1 MADYGH
7 ELRFGTFLTPQAANP
22 EAVVALAQLTERAG
36 LDLATFQDHPYQSA
50 FLDTWTLMT
59 WVAAN
64 TQTLKI
70 APNVLNLPL
79 RPPSVIARGAASL
92 DLLSQGR
99 FELGLGAGGFWD
111 PIVAMGGPR
120 RTPGESVDALSE
132 AIDIIRQLWDVT
144 TRRGVRVDG
153 EHYTVAGAKRGPEP
167 AHEIPIHLG
176 AYKPRMLR
184 LTGTKADGWLPSQA
198 YMQPDQYAPANA
210 RIDAAA
216 EKAGRDPREIRR
228 LLNVNTTDVDELV
241 ELALIHGF
249 STFILA
255 GDDPYAI
262 ERFGEEVAPAVREAV
277 TAARTARGTDTGPVG
292 RSPAVRAQR
301 MPGIDYDAAPVP
313 AVEPGDRAYGKVR
326 STYMRKGSPG
336 LVLQPANAEEVSQAL
351 IYAREQ
357 DVPLAV
363 RSGGHG
369 ISGRSTLDG
378 GIIID
383 LGKLN
388 GIRVDGGK
396 ALIGPGAR
404 WGHVAQALG
413 QHGLGMSS
421 GDYGDVGVGG
431 LATAGGIGF
440 MSRLHGLTIDHV
452 TGAQVVLAD
461 GRIVQADEDLLWA
474 LRGAGANFGIVTEFE
489 LEPYPVGNVVF
500 STMAFDARQTA
511 QVLTRWGNRIESAP
525 RALTSFLSLALQ
537 RGGPVVQLYSV
548 YAGDDTDAAIEALTP
563 LLDIGPVLNQQAQLV
578 PYPAIVAPHDNVH
591 LGGSNVAIR
600 AGLLE
605 HLYEPTGHAFE
616 DFLAAGE
623 SSWMQI
629 RAVGGAVND
638 VSADA
643 TAYAHRTQ
651 NFSVN
656 AVGRSS
662 IERLSAAWDEHLYPH
677 MSGLYLSFDTD
688 PRPERLLDAFPEPT
702 LTRLRALKA
711 EYDPDNVF
719 RQNFAIEPAPSKIGA
734 NATP

>member
-7 ELRFGTFLTPQAANP
+7 ELRFGTFLTPQAAEP

-64 TQTLKI
+64 TETLKI

-79 RPPSVIARGAASL
+79 RLPSVIARSAASL
-92 DLLSQGR
+92 DRLSRGR
-99 FELGLGAGGFWD
+99 LELGLGAGGFWD

-132 AIDIIRQLWDVT
+132 AIEIIRQLWDVT
-144 TRRGVRVDG
+144 TRRGVNVAG
-153 EHYTVAGAKRGPEP
+153 EHYTVKGAKRGPEP
-167 AHEIPIHLG
+167 AHEISIHLG

-184 LTGTKADGWLPSQA
+184 LTGEKADGWLPSQA
-198 YMQPDQYAPANA
+198 YMQPGDYAPANA

-228 LLNVNTTDVDELV
+228 LLNVNTSDVDELV
-241 ELALIHGF
+241 ELALEHGF

-255 GDDPYAI
+255 ADDPYAI
-262 ERFGEEVAPAVREAV
+262 ERFGHQVAPAVREQVAKER
-277 TAARTARGTDTGPVG
+277 AERGTATGPFG

-301 MPGIDYDAAPVP
+301 MPGIDYDAAPVA

-336 LVLQPANAEEVSQAL
+336 LVLQPENAEEVSRAL
-351 IYAREQ
+351 LYAREQ

-388 GIRVDGGK
+388 GIRVDGEK
-396 ALIGPGAR
+396 AYLGPGAR
-404 WGHVAQALG
+404 WGHVARELG
-413 QHGLGMSS
+413 RHGLGMSS

-431 LATAGGIGF
+431 LATAGGVGF

-461 GRIVQADEDLLWA
+461 GRIVDADDDLLWA

-500 STMAFDARQTA
+500 SSMAFDARQTA
-511 QVLTRWGNRIESAP
+511 QVLTRWGYRVEQAP
-525 RALTSFLSLALQ
+525 RELTSFLNLALQ
-537 RGGPVVQLYSV
+537 PDGPIVQLYSV

-563 LLDIGPVLNQQAQLV
+563 LLDIGPVLDQQAQLV

-591 LGGSNVAIR
+591 LGGANVAIR
-600 AGLLE
+600 AGLLD
-605 HLYEPTGHAFE
+605 HLYEPTAHAFE
-616 DFLAAGE
+616 DFLATGE
-623 SSWMQI
+623 SSWLQI

-638 VSADA
+638 VPADA

-656 AVGRSS
+656 AVGRST
-662 IERLSAAWDEHLYPH
+662 IERLSAAWDQHVYPH
-677 MSGLYLSFDTD
+677 THGLYLSFDTD

-702 LTRLRALKA
+702 LTRLRELKA
-711 EYDPDNVF
+711 TYDPENVF